1 MADLMSTSQARVS
14 RAGSTGRK
22 GRGRDV
28 LMTVILIFALIYL
41 ILPLIA
47 TLGFSLATVWSRTI
61 FPEGYTFHNY
71 RAAITDDRFQ
81 PTVTRTL
88 KLVVASS
95 LIAPLLV
102 TPALMYVHLK
112 APKYKPWLEF
122 LSIVPW
128 ALPGV
133 VLALAMIRAYISPY
147 NVNRPFLLVLTY
159 VLLSLPFMF
168 RSIDSALSAINA
180 RTLVEAAQVLGAGWF
195 DVSRRVIIPNI
206 LTGILSGSLL
216 VAALA
221 AGEFA
226 LANLMVGPGWRTF
239 PMYQAQTQNIDGR
252 IASAL
257 AVLGLLFTFIIS
269 MVLIFLSTRN
279 RRGRGAAV
287 TAMANK

>member
-1 MADLMSTSQARVS
+1 MADLMSTSQARAA

-22 GRGRDV
+22 GRGRDI
-28 LMTVILIFALIYL
+28 LMTVILIVALVYL

-61 FPEGYTFHNY
+61 FPEGYTLHNY
-71 RAAITDDRFQ
+71 RAAITDTRFE

-88 KLVVASS
+88 KLVIGAS
-95 LIAPLLV
+95 LLAPLLV

-269 MVLIFLSTRN
+269 MTLIFLSTRN
-279 RRGRGAAV
+279 RRGRGATV